1 MGGED
6 GSLGRSSL
14 HVGHEIRALGN
25 VNAVRHGFVV
35 FLCQAGFPCP
45 GPDQQ
50 EKEKFS
56 KVPFYCELLSN
67 IRARTSVMMG
77 EHLTRVPT
85 LYTWCML

>member
-35 FLCQAGFPCP
+35 FLCQAGFLCP
-45 GPDQQ
+45 GPDQRGKR
-50 EKEKFS
+50 EIFEGTF
-56 KVPFYCELLSN
+56 LL
-67 IRARTSVMMG
+67 RA
-77 EHLTRVPT
+77 LK
-85 LYTWCML
+85 